1 MKRPVRA
8 EPPVPNVAESA
19 PQAAAFVTFGVT
31 LHVKVRLFE
40 CNPAFPPQLE
50 IVCFQQVE
58 FGDCRI
64 MQKIS
69 GFGDF
74 WASRIQLYFEKRG
87 QLADFRTPLAL
98 KTKQFGERKSVA
110 VPFFTRGLI
119 HRYQHSAYR
128 APWIFGLAAD
138 TC

>member
-1 MKRPVRA
+1 MLRKVPRRRRLSLLLGSLYTLKCDCLSVIQRFRRNWKSFVFNRLSLVIA
-8 EPPVPNVAESA
+8 E
-19 PQAAAFVTFGVT
+19 
-31 LHVKVRLFE
+31 LCRK
-40 CNPAFPPQLE
+40 
-50 IVCFQQVE
+50 FQ
-58 FGDCRI
+58 GLGI
-64 MQKIS
+64 
-69 GFGDF
+69 F